1 MLKLKMTTPIVILL
15 SLFSLLWIPAHSAG
29 SSYEYSQKLNVSNAA
44 DPLVVAKV
52 IGDVVDPFVPSV
64 NMSVNYGSNHVS
76 DGIELKPSMTGNR
89 PTVHIGG
96 NEKDMYTLV
105 LTDPDVPG
113 PDNPFDREFL
123 HWVVVNIPGGTEPR
137 QGEEVVPYVRPAPP
151 IGVHRY
157 VFVLFKQ
164 EGKFMPKAGGGAGA
178 CQVQDTVFC

>member
-1 MLKLKMTTPIVILL
+1 M
-15 SLFSLLWIPAHSAG
+15 
-29 SSYEYSQKLNVSNAA
+29 VS
-44 DPLVVAKV
+44 KV

-76 DGIELKPSMTGNR
+76 DGIELKPSMTGDQ
-89 PTVHIGG
+89 PAIHIGG

-123 HWVVVNIPGGTEPR
+123 HWVVVNIPGGTEPC
-137 QGEEVVPYVRPAPP
+137 QGEEVVSYVRPAPP
-151 IGVHRY
+151 IGIHRY

-164 EGKFMPKAGGGAGA
+164 KGKFLPKAMAAPERVKFKTRRFADKHELGLPVAVEYFTA
-178 CQVQDTVFC
+178 QKESQ